1 MQELDLIEGGYQS
14 LLARLLISAG
24 IGLLIGTERE
34 YSHRVVEKEESF
46 AGVRT
51 YTFIGLFGFLAAF
64 LGERIGGWILIAA
77 LLGFVTLVI
86 VTYVM
91 TARSGSFG
99 ITSELSA
106 ILTFLLGVLVFDGHI
121 LFAILVAVIV
131 TGLLSLKFK
140 LHRLIASFTPQDI
153 RAIIQFV
160 IISALVMPF
169 LPEENFGPRDVWNL
183 REIWTMV
190 ILVTGIGLAGY
201 LLSKMVGTKKG
212 TLLTGILGGL
222 VSSTATT
229 LGFSKQARAKTGAS
243 QMLATVSIIA
253 ATATLYPRILLETWA
268 VNRDLAMQMLAPIM
282 FITLVAFGIAYA
294 VHRREGSA
302 KVAEVPLTNPLNFTV
317 ALQFALI
324 YMAVQ
329 WLMSLAS
336 ERYHAEGLY
345 MASMVFGATDMD
357 AITLSI
363 ARKNLDPESLQGV
376 TAVLLATL
384 SNTVMKYLIVVF
396 FGDRVLRKY
405 VGIGFGAIFI
415 ATVIAIAVRWLW

>member
-1 MQELDLIEGGYQS
+1 MQEFDLIEGGYQS

-77 LLGFVTLVI
+77 LLGFVALVI

-140 LHRLIASFTPQDI
+140 LHRLIATFTPEDI

-336 ERYHAEGLY
+336 EQYHAEGLY
-345 MASMVFGATDMD
+345 IASIVFGATDMD

-396 FGDRVLRKY
+396 FGDRALRKY

>member
-140 LHRLIASFTPQDI
+140 LHRLIATFTPEDI

>member
-140 LHRLIASFTPQDI
+140 LHRLIATFTPEDI

-302 KVAEVPLTNPLNFTV
+302 KVAEVHLTNPLNFTV

-396 FGDRVLRKY
+396 FGDRALRKY

>member
-140 LHRLIASFTPQDI
+140 LHRLIATFTPEDI

-336 ERYHAEGLY
+336 EQYHAEGLY
-345 MASMVFGATDMD
+345 IASIVFGATDMD

-396 FGDRVLRKY
+396 FGDRALRKY